1 MTRKPEQSQLKRK
14 INELE
19 KAAAEQAL
27 AEDALRESEKRY
39 RAVVEDMPAMICR
52 FLPDGTLTFVNSAFC
67 TFYAQYSVDLIGQN
81 FFDLFPSEAR
91 DKVKDHFRPLD
102 KATPMVVV
110 EHRNVGQNGTLSWQ
124 EWTNRALFDEN
135 DQLVEYQSIGR
146 DITEQK
152 LAQDESTKL
161 ERQIRQAQK
170 IEAIGTLADGIAH
183 DFNNILS
190 AVIGH
195 CELSGLYLPKNSPA
209 KKNLTKILDAAC
221 RARDLVH
228 LIELISIENEPQQ
241 KPVHLHQV
249 IEDVLNFIQA
259 SLPTTITI
267 EQQLIGK
274 SDTVLCD
281 PTQIHQVLTN
291 LCTNAYHSMRET
303 GGTLSVTLKAVELDS
318 DDTAQYP
325 ELEPGVYNRI
335 TVSDTGLGMDETTLE
350 RIFDPYFTTKE
361 QHIGTGLGLAVTR
374 SIVKKYAGVILVSS
388 ELGKGT
394 TFTVFLPRQVDSAID
409 ETDKTNPMPSGQ
421 GRILFIDDEQ
431 ALVDLGSEMLKNL
444 GYHTECFTDP
454 LQAQEIFNRQP
465 NYYDLVITDMTMPQM
480 TGAQLSKNLLKI
492 RKEIPIILCTGF
504 SERISD
510 DRAKKIGIKALEMKP
525 LQMHELAATIRMV
538 LDGAIP

>member
-1 MTRKPEQSQLKRK
+1 MTGEPGISQLKKK
-14 INELE
+14 IKELE

-27 AEDALRESEKRY
+27 TEDALRESEKRY

-52 FLPDGTLTFVNSAFC
+52 FLPDGRLTFVNSAFC
-67 TFYAQYSVDLIGQN
+67 TFYAQYSDDLIGQN
-81 FFDLFPSEAR
+81 FFELFPSETR
-91 DKVKDHFRPLD
+91 DEVKNNYRPLD
-102 KATPMVVV
+102 KATPMAVV
-110 EHRNVGQNGTLSWQ
+110 EHRNVGQYGTLTWQ

-152 LAQDESTKL
+152 LAEDEGAKL

-170 IEAIGTLADGIAH
+170 IEAVGTLADGIAN

-195 CELSGLYLPKNSPA
+195 CELSGLFLPKGSPA
-209 KKNLTKILDAAC
+209 KKNLTKILDAAYH
-221 RARDLVH
+221 ARDLVH

-241 KPVHLHQV
+241 KPVHLRQV
-249 IEDVLNFIQA
+249 MEDVLALIQA
-259 SLPTTITI
+259 SLPASIKI
-267 EQQLIGK
+267 AQQLIDE

-291 LCTNAYHSMRET
+291 LCTNAHHSMRET
-303 GGTLSVTLKAVELDS
+303 GGTLSVTLKAVELDN

-325 ELEPGVYNRI
+325 ELKPGAYARI
-335 TVSDTGLGMDETTLE
+335 TVSDTGRGMDERTLE

-361 QHIGTGLGLAVTR
+361 QHIGTGLGLAVAR

-388 ELGKGT
+388 DLGKGT
-394 TFTVFLPRQVDSAID
+394 TFTVYLPRQVDSIMN
-409 ETDKTNPMPSGQ
+409 ETEETNSVPPGQ
-421 GRILFIDDEQ
+421 GRILFVDDEQ
-431 ALVDLGSEMLKNL
+431 ALADLGSEMLKNL
-444 GYHTECFTDP
+444 GYHTESFTNP
-454 LQAQEIFNRQP
+454 IQAQEIFSRQP
-465 NYYDLVITDMTMPQM
+465 NDYDLVITDMTMPQM

-504 SERISD
+504 NERISD

-525 LQMHELAATIRMV
+525 LQMHELAATIRKV
-538 LDGAIP
+538 LDDTIH

>member
-1 MTRKPEQSQLKRK
+1 MTREPGQSQLKKK
-14 INELE
+14 IKELE

-27 AEDALRESEKRY
+27 AEEALRESEKRY
-39 RAVVEDMPAMICR
+39 RAVVEDMPAMVCR
-52 FLPDGTLTFVNSAFC
+52 FLPDGWLTFVNSAFC
-67 TFYAQYSVDLIGQN
+67 TFYAQYNEDLIGQN

-91 DKVKDHFRPLD
+91 DKVKNHFRPLD

-110 EHRNVGQNGTLSWQ
+110 EHRSVGQNGALTWQ

-135 DQLVEYQSIGR
+135 GQLVEYQSIGR
-146 DITEQK
+146 DITQQK
-152 LAQDESTKL
+152 LAQDERAKL
-161 ERQIRQAQK
+161 DRQMRQAQK
-170 IEAIGTLADGIAH
+170 IEAVGTLSDGIAH

-195 CELSGLYLPKNSPA
+195 CELSGLYLPKGSPA
-209 KKNLTKILDAAC
+209 KNNLKKILDAAY

-249 IEDVLNFIQA
+249 VKDVLKLVRA
-259 SLPTTITI
+259 SLPATINI
-267 EQQLIGK
+267 EQQLMNE

-281 PTQIHQVLTN
+281 PAQIHQVLMN
-291 LCTNAYHSMRET
+291 LCTNAHHSMRET
-303 GGTLSVTLKAVELDS
+303 GGTLSVILKTVELDT
-318 DDTAQYP
+318 DDAAQHP
-325 ELEPGVYNRI
+325 ELKPGVYTRI

-361 QHIGTGLGLAVTR
+361 QHIGTGLGLAVAR
-374 SIVKKYAGVILVSS
+374 SIVKKYAGVILVTS
-388 ELGKGT
+388 ELDKGT
-394 TFTVFLPRQVDSAID
+394 TFTVLLPRQVDSVKGKTD
-409 ETDKTNPMPSGQ
+409 EPDLIPSGQ
-421 GRILFIDDEQ
+421 GRILFVDDEE

-444 GYHTECFTDP
+444 GYHIESFTNP
-454 LQAQEIFNRQP
+454 IQAQKIFNRQP
-465 NYYDLVITDMTMPQM
+465 DQYDLVITDMTMPQM

-525 LQMHELAATIRMV
+525 LQMHELAATIRRI
-538 LDGAIP
+538 LDGTIP

>member
-1 MTRKPEQSQLKRK
+1 MTREPDQSHLKKK
-14 INELE
+14 IKELE

-27 AEDALRESEKRY
+27 AEEALRESEKRY

-67 TFYAQYSVDLIGQN
+67 TFYAQYNEDLIGQN
-81 FFDLFPSEAR
+81 FFDLFPSDTR
-91 DKVKDHFRPLD
+91 DKVKDNFRPLD

-135 DQLVEYQSIGR
+135 HRLVEYQSIGR

-152 LAQDESTKL
+152 LAQDERAKL

-170 IEAIGTLADGIAH
+170 IEAVGTLADGIAH

-195 CELSGLYLPKNSPA
+195 CELSGLYLPKGSPA
-209 KKNLTKILDAAC
+209 NKNLTKILDAAY

-249 IEDVLNFIQA
+249 IKDVLELIQA
-259 SLPTTITI
+259 SLPATIKI
-267 EQQLIGK
+267 EHQLISE
-274 SDTVLCD
+274 SDTVLGD
-281 PTQIHQVLTN
+281 PSQIHQVLTN
-291 LCTNAYHSMRET
+291 LCTNAHHSMREN

-318 DDTAQYP
+318 NDTAQHP
-325 ELEPGVYNRI
+325 ELEPSVYTRI

-361 QHIGTGLGLAVTR
+361 QHIGTGLGLAVAR
-374 SIVKKYAGVILVSS
+374 SIVKKYAGIILVSS
-388 ELGKGT
+388 EVGKGT
-394 TFTVFLPRQVDSAID
+394 TFTVFLPRQIDSATVESD
-409 ETDKTNPMPSGQ
+409 ETNPMSSGQ
-421 GRILFIDDEQ
+421 GRILFVDDEQ

-444 GYHTECFTDP
+444 GYHAESFTNP
-454 LQAQEIFNRQP
+454 IQAQEIFSRQP
-465 NYYDLVITDMTMPQM
+465 DHYDLVITDMTMPQM
-480 TGAQLSKNLLKI
+480 TGTQLSKNLLKI

-510 DRAKKIGIKALEMKP
+510 DRAKMIGIKALEMKP
-525 LQMHELAATIRMV
+525 LQMHELAATIRKV

>member
-1 MTRKPEQSQLKRK
+1 MTREPERSNLEKK
-14 INELE
+14 IKELE

-27 AEDALRESEKRY
+27 AEEALRESEKRY
-39 RAVVEDMPAMICR
+39 RAVVEDMPAMVSR

-67 TFYAQYSVDLIGQN
+67 TFYTQYNEDLIGQN

-91 DKVKDHFRPLD
+91 DKVKNHFRPLD

-110 EHRNVGQNGTLSWQ
+110 EHRNVGQNGALTWQ

-135 DQLVEYQSIGR
+135 GQLVEYQSIGR

-152 LAQDESTKL
+152 LAQDERAKL

-170 IEAIGTLADGIAH
+170 IEAVGTLADGIAH

-195 CELSGLYLPKNSPA
+195 CELSGLYLPKGSPA
-209 KKNLTKILDAAC
+209 KKNLKIILDAAY

-228 LIELISIENEPQQ
+228 LIELISIDNEPQQ
-241 KPVHLHQV
+241 KPLHIHLV
-249 IEDVLNFIQA
+249 VKEVLKLVRA
-259 SLPTTITI
+259 SLPATIKI
-267 EQQLIGK
+267 EQQLISE

-281 PTQIHQVLTN
+281 PAQIHQVLMN
-291 LCTNAYHSMRET
+291 LCTNAHHSMRET
-303 GGTLSVTLKAVELDS
+303 GGTLSVTLKAVELDTE
-318 DDTAQYP
+318 DAAQHP
-325 ELEPGVYNRI
+325 ELEPGVYTRI
-335 TVSDTGLGMDETTLE
+335 TVGDSGLGMDETTLE

-361 QHIGTGLGLAVTR
+361 QHIGTGLGLAVAR

-394 TFTVFLPRQVDSAID
+394 TFTVFLPRQADSAKD
-409 ETDKTNPMPSGQ
+409 ETDPMPSGQ
-421 GRILFIDDEQ
+421 GRILFVDDEQ

-444 GYHTECFTDP
+444 GYHIESFTNP
-454 LQAQEIFNRQP
+454 IQAQEIFSRQP
-465 NYYDLVITDMTMPQM
+465 DQYDLVITDMTMPRM

-492 RKEIPIILCTGF
+492 RKEIPIILLTGF
-504 SERISD
+504 SERISG

-525 LQMHELAATIRMV
+525 LQMHELAATIRKV

>member
-1 MTRKPEQSQLKRK
+1 MTREPQWSNLEKK
-14 INELE
+14 IKELE

-27 AEDALRESEKRY
+27 AEEALRESEKRY
-39 RAVVEDMPAMICR
+39 RAVVEDMPAMVSR

-67 TFYAQYSVDLIGQN
+67 TFYTQYNEDLIGQN

-91 DKVKDHFRPLD
+91 DKVKNHFRPLD

-110 EHRNVGQNGTLSWQ
+110 EHRNVGQNGALTWQ

-135 DQLVEYQSIGR
+135 GQLVEYQSIGR

-152 LAQDESTKL
+152 LAQDERAKL

-170 IEAIGTLADGIAH
+170 IEAVGTLADGIAH

-195 CELSGLYLPKNSPA
+195 CELSGLYLPKGSPA
-209 KKNLTKILDAAC
+209 KKNLKIILDAAY

-228 LIELISIENEPQQ
+228 LIELISIDNEPQQ
-241 KPVHLHQV
+241 KPLHIHLV
-249 IEDVLNFIQA
+249 VKEVLKLVRA
-259 SLPTTITI
+259 SLPATIKI
-267 EQQLIGK
+267 EQQLISE

-281 PTQIHQVLTN
+281 PAQIHQVLMN
-291 LCTNAYHSMRET
+291 LCTNAHHSMRET
-303 GGTLSVTLKAVELDS
+303 GGTLSVTLKAVELDTE
-318 DDTAQYP
+318 DAAQHP
-325 ELEPGVYNRI
+325 ELEPGVYTRI
-335 TVSDTGLGMDETTLE
+335 TVGDSGLGMDETTLE

-361 QHIGTGLGLAVTR
+361 QHIGTGLGLAVAR

-394 TFTVFLPRQVDSAID
+394 TFTVFLPRQADSAKD
-409 ETDKTNPMPSGQ
+409 ETDPMPSGQ
-421 GRILFIDDEQ
+421 GRILFVDDEQ

-444 GYHTECFTDP
+444 GYHIESFTNP
-454 LQAQEIFNRQP
+454 IQAQEIFSRQP
-465 NYYDLVITDMTMPQM
+465 DQYDLVITDMTMPRM

-492 RKEIPIILCTGF
+492 RKEIPIILLTGF
-504 SERISD
+504 SERISG

-525 LQMHELAATIRMV
+525 LQMHELAATIRKV